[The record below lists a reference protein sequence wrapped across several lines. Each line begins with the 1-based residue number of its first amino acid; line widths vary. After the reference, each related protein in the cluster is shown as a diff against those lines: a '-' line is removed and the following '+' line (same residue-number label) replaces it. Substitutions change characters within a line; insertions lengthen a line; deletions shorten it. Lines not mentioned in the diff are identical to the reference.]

1 RIPSRRGVASTLYGI
16 HRRTPLFAMSE
27 PDNTLKT
34 LLQLAAK
41 RFKVEVSKLDA
52 DDDFFD
58 KLGIDSFQAMEL
70 LTDVEDEFE
79 VEIPDYE
86 LQGINTFAGM
96 AEVIGRRL

>member
-1 RIPSRRGVASTLYGI
+1 MNHALDDR
-16 HRRTPLFAMSE
+16 
-27 PDNTLKT
+27 
-34 LLQLAAK
+34 LLDLAAK
-41 RFKVEVSKLDA
+41 RFKKERTTLGL

-86 LQGINTFAGM
+86 LRGVRTFRALAG
-96 AEVIGRRL
+96 VIGKRL